1 VPENAYELTEELV
14 IRVGEAL
21 NVEIKPDDIEIL
33 HKLKR
38 KNTKAVIVKFL
49 SRKVKSRLY
58 KQRTKLKDLK
68 ISNVFPSYANATQEE
83 QRIFINE
90 NLTDYRRELFLK
102 ANNMKKN
109 QIIISAWTM
118 DGKLFMKTSPDGKP
132 VRVYCDRD
140 SEEL

>member
-1 VPENAYELTEELV
+1 MPENAYESAEELV

-21 NVEIKPDDIEIL
+21 NVEIKPDDIEIS

-49 SRKVKSRLY
+49 SHKVKSRLY

-102 ANNMKKN
+102 ANNMKKD

-132 VRVYCDRD
+132 VRFYCERD